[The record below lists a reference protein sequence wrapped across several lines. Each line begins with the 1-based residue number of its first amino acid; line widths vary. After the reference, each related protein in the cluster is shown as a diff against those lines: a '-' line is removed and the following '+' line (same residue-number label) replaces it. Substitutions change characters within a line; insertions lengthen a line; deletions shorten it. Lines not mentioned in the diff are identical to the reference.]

1 MSGTSGSQRTFDT
14 LNKTITN
21 ASDYIQRKR
30 DATRW
35 ANLANDVKVSNS
47 GNPRKKNGSYYQN
60 NYFVNLDPNSTTP
73 ANRKACVASARN
85 YELLQSISRGKYF
98 VNPVLNGS
106 QSANFGIWVGNVL
119 EIKYQEGCRADGTQ
133 CGNYNAPIRLTNL
146 YNSSATTSPYWS
158 GPTGYDFM
166 PFPNAC
172 VNDCSYNGL
181 VPGFVIDPS
190 NTIFYRNCLGSSGSA
205 TGTAGNRPSWL
216 NHAKIQFRD
225 TKYYWKGVNA
235 QPLAGYSFPAKVPLY
250 FQGPNVDDDQF
261 APVINATDASYSEVL
276 LEEWCSGLYAIN

>member
-35 ANLANDVKVSNS
+35 ANLANNVKVSNS
-47 GNPRKKNGSYYQN
+47 GNPRKNNGSYYQN
-60 NYFVNLDPNSTTP
+60 NYFVNLDPNATTP

-119 EIKYQEGCRADGTQ
+119 EVKYQDGGGLGGVQ
-133 CGNYNAPIRLTNL
+133 GNYNAPIRLTNL

-158 GPTGYDFM
+158 GATGYDFM

-181 VPGFVIDPS
+181 VPGFIIDPS
-190 NTIFYRNCLGSSGSA
+190 NTIFYKDCLGGA
-205 TGTAGNRPSWL
+205 RGTATAGNQESWV
-216 NHAKIQFRD
+216 NRAKIQFRD

-235 QPLAGYSFPAKVPLY
+235 QPLSGYSFPQKFLFTFRDLILVK
-250 FQGPNVDDDQF
+250 
-261 APVINATDASYSEVL
+261 INMRRL
-276 LEEWCSGLYAIN
+276 LAMLPMHPTQKYC